1 MTGKAVSPA
10 CTSVRIRAGVDVGA
24 LNRMSRSHSL
34 LDSQDAERRLA
45 QAKLELE
52 ALQATK
58 DYELDMEFFS
68 KLAHLIATYD
78 FVPLQVAEMLL
89 TRERTLLGHSTEEPG
104 FADLGHLWRLVHN
117 DSAGSTSDRPGQA
130 VAGQESETVS

>member
-1 MTGKAVSPA
+1 
-10 CTSVRIRAGVDVGA
+10 
-24 LNRMSRSHSL
+24 MSRSHTL

-45 QAKLELE
+45 EAKLKLE

-89 TRERTLLGHSTEEPG
+89 TRERTSLRHSTEEPG
-104 FADLGHLWRLVHN
+104 FTDLGHLWRLVQSE
-117 DSAGSTSDRPGQA
+117 DSVGSTYGRPGQA
-130 VAGQESETVS
+130 AVERESNTVS

>member
-1 MTGKAVSPA
+1 M
-10 CTSVRIRAGVDVGA
+10 DVGA
-24 LNRMSRSHSL
+24 QKRMSRSHSL
-34 LDSQDAERRLA
+34 LDSQDAEHRLA
-45 QAKLELE
+45 QAKRELE

-89 TRERTLLGHSTEEPG
+89 TRERTLLGHPAEEPG

-117 DSAGSTSDRPGQA
+117 DSAGSTFETPGHAVVGRESD
-130 VAGQESETVS
+130 TVS